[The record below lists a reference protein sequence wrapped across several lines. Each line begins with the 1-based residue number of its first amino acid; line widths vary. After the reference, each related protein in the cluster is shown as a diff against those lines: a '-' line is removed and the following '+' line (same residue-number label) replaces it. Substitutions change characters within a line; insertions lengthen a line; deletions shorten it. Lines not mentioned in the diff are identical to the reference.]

1 MTARALLQVTM
12 IAQVAIMCALLL
24 VLWRKKI
31 LTSFSFLSSFLFV
44 WAYET
49 SVNTLLLFFRSQ
61 LGFSRQFAYDIY
73 FYNYWCSAVLEHVLL
88 LCVIYQIFRE
98 AMTPF
103 KGLSKI
109 GTVVFKWALAVS
121 MVVALG
127 VVVAPGHV
135 DTKRL
140 FSVAGQFEQGV
151 CILTI
156 CLLLF
161 VCFSIRPLGITY
173 RSHVFGV
180 SLGLGILGTT
190 SLVEAAWFAASGA
203 QSLFSPIYL
212 VSTLGGIVALLTWGT
227 YFLMPE
233 AKRKMVLLPTTS
245 PYFHWN
251 QISEALGDDPGV
263 VAVSGFTPDALAPA
277 ERLVLSASGRTSVRA
292 KLAQMAESATRVD
305 LPSQEPI
312 SLAHR

>member
-1 MTARALLQVTM
+1 MVVEVALSWAL
-12 IAQVAIMCALLL
+12 IAI
-24 VLWRKKI
+24 LWRKK
-31 LTSFSFLSSFLFV
+31 LALPFSFLTTFLLV
-44 WAYET
+44 WSIDLAV
-49 SVNTLLLFFRSQ
+49 SCSLLFWRTQ
-61 LGFSRQFAYDIY
+61 LGLSSQVAYNIY
-73 FYNYWCSAVLEHVLL
+73 FYSYWCSAILEHSLL
-88 LCVIYQIFRE
+88 LFLIYQIFRD
-98 AMTPF
+98 AMVPF
-103 KGLSKI
+103 NGLRKI

-121 MVVALG
+121 ALIAVGVA
-127 VVVAPGHV
+127 VAPGHI
-135 DTKRL
+135 DSSRL
-140 FSVAGQFEQGV
+140 FSVAGQFEKGV
-151 CILTI
+151 SILTI

-173 RSHVFGV
+173 RSYIFGV
-180 SLGLGILGTT
+180 SLGLGIFGCTNLI
-190 SLVEAAWFAASGA
+190 EAAWFAASGA

-277 ERLVLSASGRTSVRA
+277 ERLVLSAAGRTSVRA

-312 SLAHR
+312 SISHR